1 MIDRKATSHL
11 SHARARLRCLIV
23 EDQQMFS
30 QLLMSMLEA
39 FPGLEV
45 VAPASTAAE
54 ALQHCQGP
62 TPPDLLILDLALPDG
77 DGLSVAEALAQH
89 HPQAKVVVLSGQ
101 AASFVCPGPLR
112 PQVCGVVDKT
122 SAFQQLQRVLQNCL
136 GHQPPELT
144 ARQQEI
150 YGLIGQG
157 LSNKA
162 IAKDTG
168 LSVATVETH
177 RKQIAQ
183 KLGVS
188 GAELVRQAALL
199 GRFGQGI
206 NANPWR
212 APL

>member
-1 MIDRKATSHL
+1 
-11 SHARARLRCLIV
+11 
-23 EDQQMFS
+23 MFS
-30 QLLMSMLEA
+30 QLLESMLQA

-45 VAPASTAAE
+45 VATASTAAE
-54 ALQHCQGP
+54 ALYHCQGP

-77 DGLSVAEALAQH
+77 DGLEVAEALAQR

-101 AASFVCPGPLR
+101 AASFVCPAPLR
-112 PQVCGVVDKT
+112 PWVCGVVDKT
-122 SAFQQLQRVLQNCL
+122 AAFQQLQRVLQSCL
-136 GHQPPELT
+136 QHQPPQLT

-157 LSNKA
+157 LSNKE
-162 IAKDTG
+162 IARAAG

-199 GRFGQGI
+199 GRFG
-206 NANPWR
+206 ADTPT
-212 APL
+212 AP

>member
-1 MIDRKATSHL
+1 MVDRKPTVPQRQAS
-11 SHARARLRCLIV
+11 APLRCLIV
-23 EDQQMFS
+23 EDQRMFS
-30 QLLMSMLEA
+30 QLLESMLQA

-45 VAPASTAAE
+45 VATASTAAE
-54 ALQHCQGP
+54 ALHHCQGP

-77 DGLSVAEALAQH
+77 DGLEVAEALAQR

-101 AASFVCPGPLR
+101 AASFVCPAPLR
-112 PQVCGVVDKT
+112 PWVCGVVDKT
-122 SAFQQLQRVLQNCL
+122 AAFQQLQRVLQSCL
-136 GHQPPELT
+136 QHQPPQLT

-157 LSNKA
+157 LSNKE
-162 IAKDTG
+162 IARAAG

-199 GRFGQGI
+199 GRFG
-206 NANPWR
+206 ADTPT
-212 APL
+212 AP

>member
-1 MIDRKATSHL
+1 
-11 SHARARLRCLIV
+11 
-23 EDQQMFS
+23 MFS
-30 QLLMSMLEA
+30 QLLESMLQA

-45 VAPASTAAE
+45 VATASTAAE
-54 ALQHCQGP
+54 ALHHCQGP

-77 DGLSVAEALAQH
+77 DGLEVAEALAQRH
-89 HPQAKVVVLSGQ
+89 TQAKVVVLSGQ
-101 AASFVCPGPLR
+101 AASFVCPAPLR
-112 PQVCGVVDKT
+112 PWVCGVVYKT
-122 SAFQQLQRVLQNCL
+122 AAFQQLQRVLKSCL
-136 GHQPPELT
+136 QHQPPQLT

-157 LSNKA
+157 LSNKE
-162 IAKDTG
+162 IARAAG

-199 GRFGQGI
+199 GRFG
-206 NANPWR
+206 ADTPT
-212 APL
+212 AP